1 MPIVSTRPRR
11 PRSPAT
17 PAAGSPSAWPAAGWR
32 SWTPPPTT
40 CPRPS
45 PTATSPSRPPV
56 ASRAGEFG
64 SVDVGGARGGREGR
78 GAVVPGPAEPVVVL
92 QRDAAVGV
100 DPRDVGDVAHGAGRH
115 RVGAAQVGVVATLVG
130 VPLGEP

>member
-32 SWTPPPTT
+32 SWTPPPAGPAAGAPGAGPAGGGRRGPPPPATR
-40 CPRPS
+40 PRPS
-45 PTATSPSRPPV
+45 PTAPPPSRPPV

-64 SVDVGGARGGREGR
+64 SVDVAGARGGREGR

-92 QRDAAVGV
+92 QR
-100 DPRDVGDVAHGAGRH
+100 
-115 RVGAAQVGVVATLVG
+115 
-130 VPLGEP
+130 